1 MVVEDHLLLMEGNGI
16 LQIKTGYLPFGD
28 YRTYYRIVG
37 EPSKKPPLVLL
48 HGGPGSTH
56 NYFEV
61 LDEFANQDHRQLI
74 MYDQLGCGQSSIP
87 DNTPEVYCPETW
99 VQQLISLRQQLDLQ
113 QIHLLGQSWGG
124 MLAIIYLCD
133 YQPKGIHSVILAST
147 LSSSK
152 LWGAEQHR
160 LIKFLPPAEQAVIA
174 KAERTGNYQAAD
186 YLQANRHY
194 MQLHSADEANL
205 NSPECLRRPKQVG
218 TVSYEVAWGPNEYT
232 PNGNLKDYDYTQKL
246 QRVTTPAL
254 ITSGTNDLC
263 TPLVAKTMADNL
275 SHASWH
281 LFNGTRHMSFVERTS
296 AYEHLLQSWLN
307 QHD

>member
-1 MVVEDHLLLMEGNGI
+1 MERNRI
-16 LQIKTGYLPFGD
+16 LQIQTGYLSFGD

-37 EPSKKPPLVLL
+37 ESSKKPPLVLL

-61 LDEFANQDHRQLI
+61 LDEFANHDHRQLI

-99 VQQLISLRQQLDLQ
+99 VQQLVSLRQQMGLQ

-133 YQPKGIHSVILAST
+133 YQPMGIKSVILAST
-147 LSSSK
+147 LSSAK

-160 LIKFLPPAEQAVIA
+160 LIQYLPTEEQKAISRAEQ
-174 KAERTGNYQAAD
+174 TGNYQATD
-186 YLQANRHY
+186 YLKANRHY
-194 MQLHSADEANL
+194 MQLHSADEANM

-232 PNGNLKDYDYTQKL
+232 PNGTLKDYDYTQKL
-246 QRVTTPAL
+246 QRITTPTL

-275 SHASWH
+275 PHASWH
-281 LFNGTRHMSFVERTS
+281 LFNGTRHMSFVERTR